1 MMPGTRNMGLICPQ
15 KSLLSCGQKDLLR
28 RGRCKRGLEEGD
40 IPRLNNSCPRLPVLL
55 AASSY
60 PHQLSK
66 SWVPVSILPH
76 SYSSC
81 VLIPYNICK
90 SQASPAHLPR
100 AAIIP
105 SALSPETSSRDL
117 GRRSL
122 YESDSL
128 PTFLCSPSCLI
139 LSIFHFY
146 SKISNSLSVAQKPS
160 TAYHQLKVCVL
171 ELAFQMSSHLSPAP
185 PTSVS
190 SRDPVSV
197 E

>member
-1 MMPGTRNMGLICPQ
+1 MCFMMPGTRNMGLICPQ

-40 IPRLNNSCPRLPVLL
+40 IPRLNNSCPSLPVLL

-105 SALSPETSSRDL
+105 SALSPGTSSSDL

-122 YESDSL
+122 CESDSL
-128 PTFLCSPSCLI
+128 PPFSAV
-139 LSIFHFY
+139 H
-146 SKISNSLSVAQKPS
+146 
-160 TAYHQLKVCVL
+160 
-171 ELAFQMSSHLSPAP
+171 
-185 PTSVS
+185 
-190 SRDPVSV
+190 PV
-197 E
+197 